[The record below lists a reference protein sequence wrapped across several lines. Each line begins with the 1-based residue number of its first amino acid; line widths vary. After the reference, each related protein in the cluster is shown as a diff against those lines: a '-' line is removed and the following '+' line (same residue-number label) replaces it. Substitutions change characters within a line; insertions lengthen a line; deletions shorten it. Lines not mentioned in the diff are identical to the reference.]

1 MWLEKSFLKKFH
13 DSCPSTEYMATRLAE
28 SIPSLKNLRP
38 IPGAVLSLLVSGSNA
53 KESLGWGHICI
64 YANMHLLWKK
74 QILTWP
80 AHVEPP

>member
-53 KESLGWGHICI
+53 KESLGKDAIVEEETET
-64 YANMHLLWKK
+64 HLVS
-74 QILTWP
+74 P
-80 AHVEPP
+80 C

>member
-53 KESLGWGHICI
+53 KESLGTYMHICK
-64 YANMHLLWKK
+64 YALVVEETDTHLAS
-74 QILTWP
+74 P
-80 AHVEPP
+80 C

>member
-13 DSCPSTEYMATRLAE
+13 DSCPSTEYMATRFAE

-53 KESLGWGHICI
+53 KESLGKD
-64 YANMHLLWKK
+64 ALVVEETETHLASPCCAPLK
-74 QILTWP
+74 IP
-80 AHVEPP
+80 E